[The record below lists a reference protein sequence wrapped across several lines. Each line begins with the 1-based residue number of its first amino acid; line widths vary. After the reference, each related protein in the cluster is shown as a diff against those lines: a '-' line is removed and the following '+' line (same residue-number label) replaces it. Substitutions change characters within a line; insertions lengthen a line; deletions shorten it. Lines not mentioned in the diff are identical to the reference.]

1 MARRLVSWPLLLA
14 VMVLAVAGGWWLRG
28 NVLSSYRVE
37 SGSMEPTLCA
47 GDRVLVDKRVAADD
61 LRRGDLA
68 VVSAPDDGRL
78 VVKRV
83 VGLPGDRLAIRDALL
98 FVDGKRVPEPYVDH
112 SRIDALFYGPK
123 VVPARQVWVLGDNRA
138 ESIDSRDYNGV
149 PYSSVHG
156 RVLVRWWSGCD

>member
-47 GDRVLVDKRVAADD
+47 GDRVLVDKRVSADD

-123 VVPARQVWVLGDNRA
+123 VVPARQIWVLGDNRA